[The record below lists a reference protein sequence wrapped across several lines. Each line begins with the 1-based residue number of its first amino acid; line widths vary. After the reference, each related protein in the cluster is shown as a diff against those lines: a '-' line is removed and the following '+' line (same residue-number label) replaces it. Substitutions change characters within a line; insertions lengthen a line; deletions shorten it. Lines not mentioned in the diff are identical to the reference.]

1 MRVLFFVTLLLACL
15 AYALLRGGWPERS
28 GVLMLVVASALTFA
42 AGSPLQQRFAS
53 VETGVLIVDVGLLI
67 AFLTLALT
75 TDRYWPLWTT
85 ALQLLVVLAHLAR
98 WADPHMFRVGYGF
111 IMAVWSYLQLLVM
124 ALGIRAYHRA
134 RLKSAAARY

>member
-1 MRVLFFVTLLLACL
+1 MRVLLYVTLLLGCF
-15 AYALLRGGWPERS
+15 AYAAARGGWPERL
-28 GVLMLVVASALTFA
+28 GVLILMAGSALTA
-42 AGSPLQQRFAS
+42 VALPPLQQRYS
-53 VETGVLIVDVGLLI
+53 SLETEILIVDAGVLF
-67 AFLTLALT
+67 AFLALALA

-85 ALQLLVVLAHLAR
+85 ALQLLVVLAHLAK

-134 RLKSAAARY
+134 RLKRAAARY